1 MRGEIFMTYDFV
13 ALDRSST
20 VPLYQQLY
28 ENISSAIESG
38 NLPQGTKLPSI
49 RRFSEDLGL
58 SRTTVEGA
66 YQQLCVEGYIV
77 SRPQSGYYVHLDII
91 VAAKHKNIKN
101 PPKLNRKTAD
111 NIIYNLSSDSID
123 SETADIKLWRS
134 YIKDVLKKQSVI
146 VSYGEPQGETEL
158 RRAIAFYSYTV
169 RGVSCSEN
177 NIVIGAGTQPLLY
190 LLCGLMREY
199 GTNAA
204 IEQGG
209 FSKAERVFDD
219 CGFHTAYVSGNM
231 DGININELYNQKI
244 KILFVNPSGNLITGQ
259 PMKMNKRY
267 ELLYWAE
274 QCGGIIIE
282 DDYNGE
288 LRFTSRP
295 IPALQGMDSDRVVY
309 MGSFSK
315 LLLPSVRIGYMVLP
329 PCLAEIYQKKSSFY
343 NQTASK
349 IEQLALARYIHDG
362 RLDKQLRR
370 LRKTYAEKS
379 IVLNEALKKAFG
391 SSAKITLHENSL
403 STTLVL
409 ENNGKDI
416 EAAAFRRGLKVTHI
430 KTETENEYALRLGFA
445 GIPMSDIESAV
456 EMLKQIINET

>member
-1 MRGEIFMTYDFV
+1 MTYDFV
-13 ALDRSST
+13 ELDRTST

-28 ENISSAIESG
+28 ENISSAIENG

-49 RRFSEDLGL
+49 RRFSEDLDL
-58 SRTTVEGA
+58 SRTTIEGA
-66 YQQLCVEGYIV
+66 YQQLCVEGYII
-77 SRPQSGYYVHLDII
+77 SKPQSGYYVHLDVI

-101 PPKLNRKTAD
+101 PPKPNKKMTD

-134 YIKDVLKKQSVI
+134 YIKDVLKKQNVI
-146 VSYGEPQGETEL
+146 ISYGDPQGETEL

-190 LLCGLMREY
+190 LLCGLLREY

-204 IEQGG
+204 IEKGG

-219 CGFHTAYVSGNM
+219 CGFHITHVSGNM
-231 DGININELYNQKI
+231 DGININELYHNKVNS
-244 KILFVNPSGNLITGQ
+244 LFVNPSGNLLTGQ

-274 QCGGIIIE
+274 QCSGIIIE

-288 LRFTSRP
+288 LRFSSHP
-295 IPALQGMDSDRVVY
+295 IPALQGMDSDKVVY

-329 PCLAEIYQKKSSFY
+329 PCLMEIYQKKSLLY

-379 IVLNEALKKAFG
+379 IVLNDALKKSFG

-403 STTLVL
+403 STTLIL
-409 ENNGKDI
+409 ENTGKDI
-416 EAAAFRRGLKVTHI
+416 EAKAFRRGLKVTHI
-430 KTETENEYALRLGFA
+430 KTENENEYALRLGFA
-445 GIPMSDIESAV
+445 GIPIDDIMPAIEI
-456 EMLKQIINET
+456 LQKIITQK